1 MVNMDS
7 GLSRI
12 ARPGMTKRGTNGDQK
27 ENQGQIEGGGK
38 KVREKRGEPKIGKK
52 TANEGGG
59 KKIREKGGETQMGKK
74 TATEG
79 RGGQWRAAAVDQS
92 VGPSRP
98 GARRRQ
104 D

>member
-38 KVREKRGEPKIGKK
+38 KVREKSGETQIGKK
-52 TANEGGG
+52 TANES
-59 KKIREKGGETQMGKK
+59 
-74 TATEG
+74 
-79 RGGQWRAAAVDQS
+79 RGWQWRAAAVDQS

-104 D
+104 DSRLHPRAVGTGLPAAFGLYGG